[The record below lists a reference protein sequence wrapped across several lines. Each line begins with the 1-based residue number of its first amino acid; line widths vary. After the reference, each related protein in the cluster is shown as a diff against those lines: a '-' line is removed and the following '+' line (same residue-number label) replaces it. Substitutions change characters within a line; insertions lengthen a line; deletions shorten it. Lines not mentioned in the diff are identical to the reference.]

1 MPPPNGNWMLHSN
14 ADLPPPG
21 RALTEHNVYRLL
33 AEVSLLVRAKAAV
46 VTKTSNV
53 GSLVQISALRSPP
66 CSSPPTRSGLADP
79 DAGFTVLPGVFLAAR
94 RAVNA

>member
-33 AEVSLLVRAKAAV
+33 AEVSLLVRAKAVV

-53 GSLVQISALRSPP
+53 GSLVQISSVNRTV
-66 CSSPPTRSGLADP
+66 SSPRQCDTLAGWLTPT
-79 DAGFTVLPGVFLAAR
+79 PGSLCC
-94 RAVNA
+94 RASF